1 VFAVQVNQKVGFSL
15 HFMVRSRYFY
25 LIATCGMSYILDLSD
40 TRIVKGMAISFPPK
54 NAIKKKKFI
63 AYLIV
68 ELVFY

>member
-40 TRIVKGMAISFPPK
+40 TRIVKGMAISLPPK
-54 NAIKKKKFI
+54 NAIKFFFLFFFEIFI
-63 AYLIV
+63 AYLI
-68 ELVFY
+68 